1 MCSEVFCKLFFFD
14 RNSHFLILFVWYRFN
29 YLSLPKQW
37 EKAMAPHSNTLLP
50 GKSHGWRSLVGCS
63 PWGREELDRTEQL
76 PFHFSLSC
84 IGERNGNPLQCSCWR
99 TPGSPKDGG
108 AWWAAVY
115 GIAQSQTRL
124 MWLSSSS
131 SSLSNG
137 WVIIPQFWQM
147 MGEGLKEI
155 FSLLW
160 LSEALNIIFQDKE
173 YVTINLSLVLIT
185 YPSQEFSWLH
195 LWKPKSLSVQKVDSL
210 MQGKVKRQGV
220 VYAVHWKKKKKKA
233 LVLVSCD
240 THSKQSWEYLMM
252 ETRE

>member
-37 EKAMAPHSNTLLP
+37 EKAMAPHCSTLAWKIPWAEEP
-50 GKSHGWRSLVGCS
+50 GRLQSMGSRRVGQD
-63 PWGREELDRTEQL
+63 WAT
-76 PFHFSLSC
+76 SLS
-84 IGERNGNPLQCSCWR
+84 LFTFMHWR
-99 TPGSPKDGG
+99 KKWQPTPVFLLENTSK
-108 AWWAAVY
+108 WWAAVY
-115 GIAQSQTRL
+115 GVAQSQTRL

-173 YVTINLSLVLIT
+173 YVTINLSLVLIP